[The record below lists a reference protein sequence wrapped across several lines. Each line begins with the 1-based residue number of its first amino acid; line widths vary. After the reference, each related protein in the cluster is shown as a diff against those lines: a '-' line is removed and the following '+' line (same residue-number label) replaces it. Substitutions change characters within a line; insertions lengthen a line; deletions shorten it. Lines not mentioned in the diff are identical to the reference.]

1 MKQNQALQHAAQ
13 QHESETSLLAEFDAL
28 ELHQQMILALLT
40 LLGEPTGKTSIAAH
54 LKKAGVPA
62 TASEIGAVSSAL
74 QQLERQALISE
85 VVGRGYLCGARLRWP
100 ALRAA
105 LAAHVFGDLC
115 HAVETISPV
124 RHSWDGSIELRSY
137 RQGLARLRI
146 GLLRGDA
153 PQQVLPLLGA
163 CLACHEAA
171 QLHPLVDICARP
183 FEPQLLAQIHPLLQD
198 GVLAVLLHHAQRE
211 PDSAPALRAAAQ
223 ARCQGA
229 APGSDL
235 PLALA
240 EHLMLCGQFDAAA
253 RLLQDGANSALA
265 QLLSCS
271 IALLRG
277 EHAAALAG
285 FDGALKLLRRENG
298 KRKSPFSGI
307 GSHLYVLAL
316 LRSAEPKL
324 QKQAQTYLDLVLAGQ
339 HNHDS
344 AVHLQLDLLR
354 QVRAGTLQADA
365 LLARPWETQLQA
377 QLFQALTW
385 YWLALPQLAER
396 RAQLLELVRSAGQ
409 AGFDF
414 IAAQAA
420 SLLGHLGDAG
430 QAEHARAL
438 CERHGFVD
446 LALWFERQEGW
457 QRQLAA
463 LINLQ
468 QAPQIEGNPSR
479 LVWIVDYDARHGVTH
494 LEPRE
499 QKRGVRGA
507 WSAGRAMGLKR
518 LHEDAQQIDFLTPQD
533 VRAASAIKPWRE
545 YYGASLRYEID
556 PDKVLLALIGHPLVF
571 SLAQPDARV
580 EVLAG
585 EPELLIKSARGQLML
600 SLQPPLADI
609 ADDVVVRQETPTR
622 LRVIKILDEHRRIAA
637 IVGKGLAVPLY
648 AKTQVLQA
656 IASISTLVTV
666 QSDIGG
672 GAGNVEQIDADAR
685 LHVHLLP
692 YQQGLK
698 MQMLVRPLAQ
708 GAYYAPGSGAASVIA
723 DVAGKAL
730 QANRNLNAE
739 RSVQRDL
746 IARCPALA
754 DAEQEHGEWL
764 LGQPATCLQLLVEL
778 QQLDADKVILAWPEG
793 ESFKVGKPVTE
804 KQLRISIKSDKD
816 WFAASGE
823 LQIDEN
829 KVLDLRTLLELMQ
842 TGSGNGRFLALGEN
856 QFLALSEQ
864 LQRRLQ
870 DLAAYGEAHGKGVR
884 VHPLASFVLEELAQ
898 DAGGV
903 KADKLWQAHLSK
915 LNDLSAYAPQ
925 MPGTL
930 QAELRDYQLAGFEW
944 LARLANWGV
953 GACLADDMG
962 LGKTL
967 QALALMLERAPQG
980 PTLVIAPTSVCMN
993 WISEATRFAPTLNL
1007 KLFGPGDR
1015 QAMLATL
1022 QPFDVVIASY
1032 GLLQQEA
1039 ALFAG
1044 VQWHTIVLDEAQ
1056 AIKNSAT
1063 KRSQA
1068 VMALQGDFRMV
1079 ATGTPLENHLGEL
1092 WNLFRFI
1099 NPGLLGN
1106 IDQFNLRFAGP
1117 IERAQSQD
1125 QGQAEIQN
1133 AHLAASA
1140 RTRLRRLIGPFIL
1153 RRTKAQVLAELP
1165 SRTEIVLQVD
1175 LSTEETAL
1183 YESLRRMALEKLAA
1197 VEGPAAQKSIQ
1208 ILAEIMKLR
1217 RACCNPQLVAP
1228 ELGLAS
1234 SKLTAFAQLLAG
1246 LLQNRH
1252 KVLVFSQFVDH
1263 LHLIRD
1269 HLDRQSIS
1277 YQYLDG
1283 ATPMLQRQQRVEA
1296 FQRGEGEV
1304 FLISLK
1310 AGGMGINLTAADYVI
1325 HMDPWWNPAVEDQ
1338 ASDRAHRMGQ
1348 LRPVTI
1354 YRLVARH
1361 TIEESIVALHRHK
1374 RDLADS
1380 LLEGTDMAARMSAG
1394 DMLQMLQD
1402 GLKK

>member
-1 MKQNQALQHAAQ
+1 MI
-13 QHESETSLLAEFDAL
+13 SET
-28 ELHQQMILALLT
+28 
-40 LLGEPTGKTSIAAH
+40 
-54 LKKAGVPA
+54 
-62 TASEIGAVSSAL
+62 
-74 QQLERQALISE
+74 
-85 VVGRGYLCGARLRWP
+85 VGRGYLCGARLRWP

-105 LAAHVFGDLC
+105 LNARVFGDLC

-124 RHSWDGSIELRSY
+124 RKSWDGGIELRSY
-137 RQGLARLRI
+137 AQGLARVRI
-146 GLLRGDA
+146 GLLRGEA

-171 QLHPLVDICARP
+171 QLHPLVEICCRP
-183 FEPQLLAQIHPLLQD
+183 FKPELIAHIHPMLQD
-198 GVLAVLLHHAQRE
+198 GVLAVLLEHAQRE
-211 PDSAPALRAAAQ
+211 PDSAPALRAAAM
-223 ARCQGA
+223 ARCNGDEPA
-229 APGSDL
+229 GIL

-240 EHLMLCGQFDAAA
+240 EHLTLCGQFDAATG
-253 RLLQDGANSALA
+253 LLQGSKDGALA
-265 QLLSCS
+265 QLLSSS

-298 KRKSPFSGI
+298 KRKSAFPGI
-307 GSHLYVLAL
+307 GSHLYLLAL
-316 LRSAEPKL
+316 LCSADPKL
-324 QKQAQTYLDLVLAGQ
+324 QKQAKTYLDLVQAGQ

-354 QVRAGTLQADA
+354 QVRAGTLPADA

-396 RAQLLELVRSAGQ
+396 RAQLLELVHGAGQ

-420 SLLGHLGDAG
+420 SLLGHLGDTEQEQVAS
-430 QAEHARAL
+430 AL
-438 CERHGFVD
+438 RERHGFVD

-479 LVWIVDYDARHGVTH
+479 LVWIVDYDPRHGVTH

-499 QKRGVRGA
+499 QKRGARGA

-533 VRAASAIKPWRE
+533 VRAAGAIKPWRE

-556 PDKVLLALIGHPLVF
+556 PDKVLVALIGHPLVF
-571 SLAQPDARV
+571 SLAQPDVRV

-585 EPELLIKSARGQLML
+585 EPELLIKSARGQLL
-600 SLQPPLADI
+600 LRLQPSLADI
-609 ADDVVVRQETPTR
+609 AADVVVQQETPTR

-637 IVGKGLAVPLY
+637 IVGKGLAVPLH

-672 GAGNVEQIDADAR
+672 GVDNVEQIEGDAR

-698 MQMLVRPLAQ
+698 LQILVRPLVQ

-730 QANRNLNAE
+730 QANRNLHAE
-739 RSVQRDL
+739 RAAQRDL

-754 DAEQEHGEWL
+754 EAEQEHGEWL

-778 QQLDADKVILAWPEG
+778 QQLDAEKVILAWPEG
-793 ESFKVGKPVTE
+793 ESFKVGKLLTE
-804 KQLRISIKSDKD
+804 QQLRISIKSDKD

-823 LQIDEN
+823 LQVDEN
-829 KVLDLRTLLELMQ
+829 KVLDLRTLLELMRA
-842 TGSGNGRFLALGEN
+842 SNGRFVALGEN

-915 LNDLSAYAPQ
+915 LNGLSAYAPQ
-925 MPGTL
+925 LPGTL

-1106 IDQFNLRFAGP
+1106 IEQFNLRFAGP
-1117 IERAQSQD
+1117 IERAQGNNP
-1125 QGQAEIQN
+1125 GQADIQN
-1133 AHLAASA
+1133 AHLATSA
-1140 RTRLRRLIGPFIL
+1140 RARLRRLIGPFIL

-1175 LSTEETAL
+1175 LSSEESAL

-1197 VEGPAAQKSIQ
+1197 VEGPAAQKSMQ

-1228 ELGLAS
+1228 ELALVS

-1263 LHLIRD
+1263 LSLIRA
-1269 HLDRQSIS
+1269 HLDQQAIS

-1394 DMLQMLQD
+1394 DMLQMLQE